1 MGVTEPRQ
9 DRWRL
14 LSVLL
19 IAGCT
24 SAAPTDPGDGPVL
37 DAGPTH
43 VRPDRPP
50 RALVPVE
57 RALPPAEV
65 EVEAG
70 SQLVQGGAVV
80 CADPSLVDTLGPFDL
95 WQVVIPLPQ
104 VVHVEGANATVADF
118 NGDGVL
124 DIFVTGEH
132 EVFGWFG
139 LDQVERVPPT
149 VILAIP
155 TPAPRTGLFGA
166 TAVDIDDD
174 DDLDLLVTGRAVE
187 DHLLLNDGAGGFTDA
202 TVGCG
207 LEGYPSHHSTG
218 ASLADLDKDGDLDLF
233 IGGHGFMDET
243 LEYVTDF
250 LPAEPSRLYL
260 NDGGFFTDVS
270 ERIPAPAHD
279 GYTFMGGWID
289 AEGDGDEDLYLV
301 NDFGNVLTP
310 SQLLLN
316 DGGTF
321 VEDGGALGMDLPL
334 AGMGF
339 GVGDLDN
346 DGDEEVALPAWN
358 RNGLLYRDAGLWF
371 DQAQAR
377 GYTPRRDQT
386 VGWGSEIVDADN
398 NGLMDIV
405 TPYGWVDSRFGQN
418 NEYDQPDGLY
428 MQVRPGEF
436 VDQAAQAGFADAAS
450 HRSAVPADLNRD
462 GYPDFVKVGLDGY
475 LRIDVSRCDD
485 QSWLNVSLR
494 QPPPNTGA
502 IGAEVRVTANGRTW
516 MRRLRAGGTGFGPG
530 QPQELMFGLGTAD
543 HIDELVV
550 TWPDGTTEPWTDLAV
565 NQQVWIERGL

>member
-9 DRWRL
+9 EKWAL
-14 LSVLL
+14 LSALL
-19 IAGCT
+19 IAACT
-24 SAAPTDPGDGPVL
+24 PAAPSDPGSGRGP
-37 DAGPTH
+37 GPDH
-43 VRPDRPP
+43 VRPERPP
-50 RALVPVE
+50 RALVPE
-57 RALPPAEV
+57 WRALPPV
-65 EVEAG
+65 EPEPVVDEG
-70 SQLVQGGAVV
+70 SQLTQGGAVV
-80 CADPSLVDTLGPFDL
+80 CDDPTLVDTLGPFDR

-104 VVHVEGANATVADF
+104 VVHVEGANATVADL
-118 NGDGVL
+118 NNDGVL
-124 DIFVTGEH
+124 DILVTGEH

-139 LDQVERVPPT
+139 LDQVELVPPT
-149 VILAIP
+149 ILLAIP
-155 TPAPRTGLFGA
+155 TPAPRTGLFGS
-166 TAVDIDDD
+166 TAADIDDD
-174 DDLDLLVTGRAVE
+174 GDLDLVVTGRGVE

-202 TVGCG
+202 TAGCG
-207 LEGYPSHHSTG
+207 LDAYPTHHSTG
-218 ASLADLDKDGDLDLF
+218 ASFADFDKDGDLDLF
-233 IGGHGFMDET
+233 IAGHGFMDET
-243 LEYVTDF
+243 LEYVTQF
-250 LPAEPSRLYL
+250 LPGEPSRLYV
-260 NDGGFFTDVS
+260 NDGGHFTDVS
-270 ERIPAPAHD
+270 DRIPAPAHD

-301 NDFGNVLTP
+301 NDFGNVLAP

-377 GYTPRRDQT
+377 GYRPRRDQT
-386 VGWGSEIVDADN
+386 VGWGAEIIDADN
-398 NGLMDIV
+398 DGLMDIV
-405 TPYGWVDSRFGQN
+405 TPYGWVDSRFGQDN
-418 NEYDQPDGLY
+418 NLDQADGLY

-436 VDQAAQAGFADAAS
+436 ADQADLAAFGDLAS
-450 HRSAVPADLNRD
+450 HRSAAPGDLNRD

-502 IGAEVRVTANGRTW
+502 VGAEVRVTANGQTW

-565 NQQVWIERGL
+565 NQQVWIERGP

>member
-1 MGVTEPRQ
+1 MVVTQVRQ
-9 DRWRL
+9 VRGAL
-14 LSVLL
+14 LGVLL

-24 SAAPTDPGDGPVL
+24 AAQPPDPVDTTMSDGPR
-37 DAGPTH
+37 T
-43 VRPDRPP
+43 RPDRPLRP
-50 RALVPVE
+50 LVPVI
-57 RALPPAEV
+57 RALPAVDEPAP
-65 EVEAG
+65 G
-70 SQLVQGGAVV
+70 SELVQGGAVV
-80 CADPSLVDTLGPFDL
+80 CADPSLVDSVGPFDVR
-95 WQVVIPLPQ
+95 QVVIPLPQ
-104 VVHVEGANATVADF
+104 VVHVEGSNATVADL

-124 DIFVTGEH
+124 DLFVTGEH

-174 DDLDLLVTGRAVE
+174 DDLDLVVTGRGVE

-202 TVGCG
+202 TAGCG
-207 LEGYPSHHSTG
+207 LEGYPTHHSAG
-218 ASLADLDKDGDLDLF
+218 ASFADFDKDGDLDLF

-243 LEYVTDF
+243 LEYVHQF
-250 LPAEPSRLYL
+250 LPGEPSRLYV
-260 NDGGFFTDVS
+260 NDGGYFTDVS
-270 ERIPAPAHD
+270 ERIPAPAHE

-316 DGGTF
+316 DGGVF

-346 DGDEEVALPAWN
+346 DGDEEVAIPAWN
-358 RNGLLYRDAGLWF
+358 HNSLLYREGGLWF
-371 DQAQAR
+371 DEAQAR
-377 GYTPRRDQT
+377 GYRPGRDQT
-386 VGWGSEIVDADN
+386 VGWGAEIVDADN
-398 NGLMDIV
+398 DGLMDIV
-405 TPYGWVDSRFGQN
+405 TPYGWVDSRFGQQ
-418 NEYDQPDGLY
+418 NEFGQPDALF

-436 VDQAAQAGFADAAS
+436 VDHADRGAFADLAS
-450 HRSAVPADLNRD
+450 HRSTVPADLNRD
-462 GYPDFVKVGLDGY
+462 GYLDFVKVGLDGY
-475 LRIDVSRCDD
+475 LRIFVARCNDEA
-485 QSWLNVSLR
+485 WLNVSLR
-494 QPPPNTGA
+494 QPAPNTGA
-502 IGAEVRVTANGRTW
+502 IGAEVRVTASGLTW

-530 QPQELMFGLGTAD
+530 QPQELMFGLGAAD
-543 HIDELVV
+543 RVDELVV
-550 TWPDGTTEPWTDLAV
+550 TWPDGATERWSDLGV
-565 NQQVWIERGL
+565 NQQVSIDRR